1 MNGYKALPA
10 ETCGDC
16 KYFRRHY
23 IRIDE
28 DDYLSIDYG
37 HCVYPR
43 LKKRRTEEHCIYWT
57 SAKAENR

>member
-1 MNGYKALPA
+1 MNGYKAIPA

-23 IRIDE
+23 IRRE
-28 DDYLSIDYG
+28 DDNYFPLCYG

-43 LKKRRTEEHCIYWT
+43 LKKRRIEEYCIHWMPNETE
-57 SAKAENR
+57 NG